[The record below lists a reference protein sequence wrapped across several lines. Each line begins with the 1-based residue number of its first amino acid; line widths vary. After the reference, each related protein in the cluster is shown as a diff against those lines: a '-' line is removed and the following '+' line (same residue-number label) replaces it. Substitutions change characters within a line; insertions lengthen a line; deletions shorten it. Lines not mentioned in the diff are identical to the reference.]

1 MRGAARSH
9 TVKNLRRTLLAVLAL
24 CGVLAVVTPSA
35 GALSVPGADGGSEQ
49 DLEGF
54 LTSVLRDVDGYWTR
68 VMDENGYAEPT
79 VRYVWIP
86 ARSRRGRRVHRPAD
100 RPDRGLLLPG

>member
-1 MRGAARSH
+1 M
-9 TVKNLRRTLLAVLAL
+9 KNLRRTLLAILAL
-24 CGVLAVVTPSA
+24 CGVLAVATPSA
-35 GALSVPGADGGSEQ
+35 GALSVPGAAGGSEK

-79 VRYVWIP
+79 VRLRVDP
-86 ARSRRGRRVHRPAD
+86 RRPSRGRRVHRRAD
-100 RPDRGLLLPG
+100 RPDRSLLLPG